1 MKIVAAITLS
11 IAAFYVSTDIFTPS
25 LPTIAFEFGVS
36 QDIVQKTITYFLIG
50 SIFSCLLS
58 GFLADRYGKK
68 RILLIGLGVALI
80 GSVLA
85 TFSFSINHLLY
96 ARILQGI
103 GGVTASVIGLSIVHD
118 YASEKKSTKLFGTM
132 GIYFAVI
139 PALAPVFGG
148 FLNDHWGWKSNFYVL
163 LVFFIFSFLAVFAAI
178 PSDKMSLRRRRND
191 VSWKAYLS
199 MLGSRPFMFVI
210 FLSPLFVS
218 GEWFMISA
226 LPFYFQETLAYTP
239 ELYGLFLGS
248 FMPWYACGSFLG
260 GRYGQ
265 SFGLNNL
272 IYAALSLGISGA
284 FILILTAVYK
294 PFSSLCIYAGF
305 SLYLLA
311 FGILFPTTATK
322 TLGFSKELKATAG
335 SFRTLFS
342 IVFAFLG
349 ARFAEFADDKE
360 LFHLAA
366 YFCLFSIF
374 ALVLFYFRG
383 KEPCETLG
391 TST

>member
-25 LPTIAFEFGVS
+25 LPTIASEFGVS
-36 QDIVQKTITYFLIG
+36 QDIVQKTITFFLIG

-58 GFLADRYGKK
+58 GILADRYGKK
-68 RILLIGLGVALI
+68 RILLIGLGIALI
-80 GSVLA
+80 GSFFA
-85 TFSFSINHLLY
+85 TFSFSINQLIC
-96 ARILQGI
+96 ARILQGV
-103 GGVTASVIGLSIVHD
+103 GGVTGSVVGLSIVHD
-118 YASEKKSTKLFGTM
+118 FASEKKSTKLFGTM

-148 FLNDHWGWKSNFYVL
+148 FLNDHWGWRSNFYLL
-163 LVFFIFSFLAVFAAI
+163 LVFFIFSFLAVLVAI
-178 PSDKMSLRRRRND
+178 PKDIAISRKSNNIIG
-191 VSWKAYLS
+191 WKSYLS

-210 FLSPLFVS
+210 FLGPLFVS

-226 LPFYFQETLAYTP
+226 LPFYFQESLAYTP

-265 SFGLNNL
+265 KFGLNNL
-272 IYAALSLGISGA
+272 IYVALSLGIMGA
-284 FILILTAVYK
+284 LILMLTAVYK
-294 PFSSLCIYAGF
+294 PFSSFCLYIGF
-305 SLYLLA
+305 SLYLFA
-311 FGILFPTTATK
+311 FGILFPTTTTK
-322 TLGFSKELKATAG
+322 TLGFSKDLKATAG
-335 SFRTLFS
+335 SFRALFS
-342 IVFAFLG
+342 IIFAFLG
-349 ARFAEFADDKE
+349 AGFAEFADDRE
-360 LFHLAA
+360 LIHLAT
-366 YFCLFSIF
+366 YFCLFSTL

-383 KEPCETLG
+383 KEPCETPG